1 MIDLIKLQECLIG
14 EGVDFITGVP
24 DTLLNEF
31 CLLVQENWPGNRH
44 IIAANEGNAVAIAA
58 GYHLR
63 SGSIPFVYMQ
73 NSGMG
78 NTLNPLLSL
87 TNKEVYSIPMVL
99 LIGWRG
105 DPSIKDHAQHKKQGK
120 LTPVLLEDLEIPYKI
135 LEDDDDQSLEATK
148 WAINKAKEKGT
159 PVALIAKK
167 GVLEKGEKEDLSK
180 LESVYSL
187 YREDVI
193 ELLLN
198 HLPEDTIYVASTGRA
213 TRELYYLREKR
224 EESHANDFLNIGAMG
239 HTSSIAVGMALSET
253 DRLVVCLDGD
263 AAAIMHMGALAISGQ
278 LELPNLLHVVM
289 NNGVH
294 ESVGGQP
301 SVGLKVNFTQIAKY
315 SGYHTVDIPVKN
327 EQELLR
333 SVDQLLKKGGP
344 AFIDVMIRKG
354 MRSKLPPL
362 DIIPDDLKQEFMNA
376 FMNSSS
382 HD

>member
-1 MIDLIKLQECLIG
+1 MIDLKKFYDCLN
-14 EGVDFITGVP
+14 EAGVEFITGVP

-31 CLLVQENWPGNRH
+31 CLMVQKQWPKNRH
-44 IIAANEGNAVAIAA
+44 VIAANEGNAIALAA
-58 GYHLR
+58 GFSLVN
-63 SGSIPFVYMQ
+63 GSVPFVYMQ

-105 DPSIKDHAQHKKQGK
+105 DPNVKDHAQHKKQGK

-148 WAINKAKEKGT
+148 WAINEAKEKSS

-180 LESVYSL
+180 LESDYLL

-193 ELLLN
+193 ELLLD
-198 HLPEDTIYVASTGRA
+198 HLPEDTMYVASTGRA
-213 TRELYYLREKR
+213 TRELYYLRKKR

-239 HTSSIAVGMALSET
+239 HTSSIAVGMALSQT
-253 DRLVVCLDGD
+253 DSLVVCLDGD
-263 AAAIMHMGALAISGQ
+263 SAAIMHMGALAILGQ

-301 SVGLKVNFTQIAKY
+301 SVGMKIDFTQIAKS
-315 SGYHTVDIPVKN
+315 SGYHTVNNPAKN
-327 EQELLR
+327 EQELLS
-333 SVDQLLKKGGP
+333 SVDQLLEKGGP
-344 AFIDVMIRKG
+344 AFIDVLIRKG

-362 DIIPDDLKQEFMNA
+362 DIIPKELKQEFIDALKHNG
-376 FMNSSS
+376 
-382 HD
+382 